1 MVLKI
6 DLKFFFGLFLLQEVK
21 INNLEIELRIVLP
34 DQSERPVK
42 VEKNSRTKDVCE
54 VKEEVKS

>member
-42 VEKNSRTKDVCE
+42 VEKNSRTKDDCE